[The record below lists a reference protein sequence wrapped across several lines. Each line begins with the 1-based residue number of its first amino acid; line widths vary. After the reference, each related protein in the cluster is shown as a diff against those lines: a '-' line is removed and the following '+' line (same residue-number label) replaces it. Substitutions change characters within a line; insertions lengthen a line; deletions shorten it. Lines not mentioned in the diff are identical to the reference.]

1 MNEVYELA
9 TTIKEVAETR
19 LRLQKEMRDTNVYGA
34 GLELLAFGA
43 YSSLDRRY
51 TLYDVRHR
59 CSWTFPGMIRAAGI
73 ASPFSFYWGCQI
85 GRTDLLEM
93 IKTDSDYPIFYIYH
107 NASLIGE
114 IHQLAL
120 KRTPERALK
129 LIWDTFWKTGWRS
142 LWKLPGDRFEVFID
156 GQAFGSFQIPVYID
170 SRTAIFELKLSDGRV
185 LLLTGQTRA
194 GWNVSRQLN
203 DEIAADKVIPTRNA
217 KLSPREL
224 QVYAATNIMLRV
236 DLVDM
241 DD

>member
-1 MNEVYELA
+1 MNEAYELA
-9 TTIKEVAETR
+9 TAIKEVAETR

-34 GLELLAFGA
+34 GLELLAFGVN
-43 YSSLDRRY
+43 SSWGGEY
-51 TLYDVRHR
+51 TLFDFRHR
-59 CSWTFPGMIRAAGI
+59 FSSTIPGMIRTVRMAA
-73 ASPFSFYWGCQI
+73 PFSFYWGCQI
-85 GRTDLLEM
+85 GRSDLLEM
-93 IKTDSDYPIFYIYH
+93 IKTASDYPIFYIYH
-107 NASLIGE
+107 NANLIGE

-170 SRTAIFELKLSDGRV
+170 SRTAIFDLKLSDGRV

-194 GWNVSRQLN
+194 GWNVARQLN
-203 DEIAADKVIPTRNA
+203 DEIAADKIIPTQNA

-224 QVYAATNIMLRV
+224 QVYAAINIMVRV